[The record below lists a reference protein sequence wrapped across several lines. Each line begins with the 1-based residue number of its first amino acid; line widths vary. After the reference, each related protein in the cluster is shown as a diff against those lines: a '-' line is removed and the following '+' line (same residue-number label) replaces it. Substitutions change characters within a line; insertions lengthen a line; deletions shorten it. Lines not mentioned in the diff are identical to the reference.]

1 MEMPDAYLKNRDVIW
16 NSQSNL
22 FWQSHTFADLNPK
35 VPGLILYFL
44 CFCHSK
50 SFLVSWFLQFPVI
63 QEPADSPHV
72 FQDLWFS
79 CVFPDVSILS
89 LLFTDCKKSTCRTD
103 LSNIMPQSKEPY
115 RDPMGGDALPLHFSE
130 FYMLQ
135 LYHLC
140 IHCRFQHPNP
150 DKENKRYEGI
160 VSWHVNLTL
169 LPKQDCWLL
178 INISR

>member
-72 FQDLWFS
+72 CFRTFDFPAFSLMSLFSVCSLQIAKSLLAEQILATLCHNLKNRTEIPWGVMLSHCIFQSSTCYSFTIS
-79 CVFPDVSILS
+79 VSIADIS
-89 LLFTDCKKSTCRTD
+89 IQTQIKR
-103 LSNIMPQSKEPY
+103 I
-115 RDPMGGDALPLHFSE
+115 RDMRAL
-130 FYMLQ
+130 
-135 LYHLC
+135 
-140 IHCRFQHPNP
+140 
-150 DKENKRYEGI
+150 
-160 VSWHVNLTL
+160 
-169 LPKQDCWLL
+169 
-178 INISR
+178 